1 MEKKNYS
8 RIYTDRKRFLSVI
21 QGAVTA
27 AFLVFIIAMVSASFS
42 KDVPISQIESTMD
55 QQPGISELM
64 KKNNRDVNYFFGI
77 SPSQCVYYKSDN
89 IMDVREL
96 FIVKTS
102 DADEMELALDAAA
115 ERLERQTENFT
126 GYGTDQLEKLQHAI
140 TIQKGDYLFYGVG
153 DEADEWLEAFQKL
166 L

>member
-1 MEKKNYS
+1 MKDSNKNMEKKNYS

-64 KKNNRDVNYFFGI
+64 KKNKLTG
-77 SPSQCVYYKSDN
+77 
-89 IMDVREL
+89 E
-96 FIVKTS
+96 
-102 DADEMELALDAAA
+102 EME
-115 ERLERQTENFT
+115 E
-126 GYGTDQLEKLQHAI
+126 
-140 TIQKGDYLFYGVG
+140 
-153 DEADEWLEAFQKL
+153 L
-166 L
+166 LKA